1 MAKLN
6 HAKIIK
12 GFEELIKTT
21 NGKDFFV
28 GFLKT
33 FGFPAS
39 TIRNVQDAK
48 NGRNI
53 ATAEGDYGLAKN
65 LYFRPVTDG
74 QDVGQ
79 VAKELCKNPVMTK
92 QKVRFVLVTDFK
104 RFVAYDA
111 KVDDL
116 IDIDFADL
124 VLNYEFFL
132 PITGLYEK
140 PLAYTSHPADV
151 KACEKMGKLYDIIR
165 ATNHYDDDNLHDL
178 NVFLTRLLFCFFAED
193 TGIFP
198 IEGQMTKAIESL
210 TKADGSDMVDFF
222 ERLFWILDMEPTR
235 YARTQETPTLA
246 AFPYV
251 NGGLFRDKIHIP
263 TFNARARNIL
273 LECGRLEWNQISPVI
288 FGSMFQA
295 VMKPEDRHALGAH
308 YTSEQN
314 ILKVIEP
321 LFLDDLKAELAS
333 ILSGIKDTQKKLTK
347 EQTDK
352 LYAFQG
358 KLASLTF
365 LDPACGSGNFLIV
378 SFREIKRLEFE
389 AVKALHKFDDT
400 HERSLLDDWKL
411 EASKVTIDQ
420 FYGIEIEEFP
430 VEVARVSMWLMEHV
444 MNVEFGKF
452 FGATIPTIPLK
463 DAAHIV
469 CANALTTDWATVV
482 PVERLSYIMGN
493 PPYVGYQAMSSEQKE
508 LISTLFDGN
517 KYARSLDFVTG
528 WFLKAG
534 QLIKKNRYIKSA
546 FVTTNSI
553 TQGEQVSPL
562 WNTLFSLDVKILF
575 AHATFKWSNEA
586 KGNAGVYCAIIGLTS
601 SKEKNNKCKLF
612 IYKTVTSEPEMLVVE
627 NITPYLTYG
636 KAVIISQ
643 SKHQLNNETPNL
655 ILGNMPK
662 DGGNLIVEAEA
673 YEEFNS
679 EPLVRP
685 FLKRLVGATELL
697 YNQPRYCLWLKDA
710 PKEVLTHPLVKKR
723 LDGVRSMR
731 LASKASDTRKFAD
744 YPHLFKQTTQPD
756 HLPTICIP
764 CVTSERREYIPMGF
778 LDEETKVT
786 NLCYIVPNGTLYDF
800 GILESRMHMTWMRTV
815 CGRLESRYRYSRDLC
830 YNTFPWP
837 EVKEEQRKLIEVLAQ
852 KVLDERDLY
861 PDLTLADLYDP
872 DKMPPELKKAHEQLD
887 LAVDA
892 LYRPR
897 GFESDEERLKMLF
910 ERYEKLAAKAIVE
923 KAEAKKGKKK

>member
-53 ATAEGDYGLAKN
+53 AIAEGDYGLAKN

-74 QDVGQ
+74 KDVGQ
-79 VAKELCKNPVMTK
+79 IAKELSKNPVMTK

-111 KVDDL
+111 KVDDS

-235 YARTQETPTLA
+235 YARTQETSTLA

-321 LFLDDLKAELAS
+321 LFLDDLKGELAS

-469 CANALTTDWATVV
+469 CANALTTDWSTVV

-493 PPYVGYQAMSSEQKE
+493 PPFIGAATMSKVQKKE
-508 LISTLFDGN
+508 VMDVFDGVKN
-517 KYARSLDFVTG
+517 SGILDFVAA
-528 WFLKAG
+528 WYKKASG
-534 QLIKKNRYIKSA
+534 LVQVNPKIECA
-546 FVTTNSI
+546 FVSTNSI
-553 TQGEQVSPL
+553 CQGEQVAPL
-562 WNTLFSLDVKILF
+562 WGMLFNDGIHINF
-575 AHATFKWSNEA
+575 AHQTFQWRNEA
-586 KGNAGVYCAIIGLTS
+586 KDNAGVYCVVIGFGKHERNEKRLYCYESVRAEPSTRIVKAINGYLVEGKPLTMVCS
-601 SKEKNNKCKLF
+601 VAQTIN
-612 IYKTVTSEPEMLVVE
+612 
-627 NITPYLTYG
+627 G
-636 KAVIISQ
+636 AVAMMR
-643 SKHQLNNETPNL
+643 
-655 ILGNMPK
+655 GNQPT
-662 DGGNLIVEAEA
+662 DGGNLIIETVDYEKFASDPEVEP
-673 YEEFNS
+673 YIRKLIGS
-679 EPLVRP
+679 
-685 FLKRLVGATELL
+685 KELL
-697 YNQPRYCLWLKDA
+697 HSLPRYCLWLSNA
-710 PKEVLTHPLVKKR
+710 PEEIKAKPKVAERIEGCKA
-723 LDGVRSMR
+723 MR
-731 LASKASDTRKFAD
+731 LASRDPGCRKLAERAHEFRDLNNPKSA
-744 YPHLFKQTTQPD
+744 
-756 HLPTICIP
+756 IVIP
-764 CVTSERREYIPMGF
+764 AVSSERRNYIPMGF
-778 LDEETKVT
+778 IGNDTIVT
-786 NLCYIVPNGTLYDF
+786 NACHIVPNGTLYDF
-800 GILESRMHMTWMRTV
+800 GILESRIHMTWMRTV

>member
-53 ATAEGDYGLAKN
+53 AIAEGDYGLAKN

-79 VAKELCKNPVMTK
+79 VAKELSKNPVMTK

-493 PPYVGYQAMSSEQKE
+493 PPFIGASLMSATQKSDVVSIFGPIK
-508 LISTLFDGN
+508 L
-517 KYARSLDFVTG
+517 AHSLDYVAA
-528 WFLKAG
+528 WYKKAAE
-534 QLIKKNRYIKSA
+534 IANERSVDVA
-546 FVTTNSI
+546 FVSTNSI
-553 TQGEQVSPL
+553 TQGEQVGPL
-562 WNTLFSLDVKILF
+562 GGVLYGYKNFHINF
-575 AHATFKWSNEA
+575 AYRTFKWNNEA
-586 KGNAGVYCAIIGLTS
+586 KGNAAVHCVIIGFGIKKSPKEEKKIFNGDGKCIKANNINWYLVDSLNVLVEPTS
-601 SKEKNNKCKLF
+601 TPISSPVVMTLGNKP
-612 IYKTVTSEPEMLVVE
+612 SDD
-627 NITPYLTYG
+627 G
-636 KAVIISQ
+636 
-643 SKHQLNNETPNL
+643 NL
-655 ILGNMPK
+655 ILTPE
-662 DGGNLIVEAEA
+662 EA
-673 YEEFNS
+673 S
-679 EPLVRP
+679 K
-685 FLKRLVGATELL
+685 LKETDLRTEKIIRRFVGAKDFL
-697 YNQPRYCLWLKDA
+697 NQSDPRYCLWMTEQDAEQFKDNEEINARLNSVKLFRAKSSAA
-710 PKEVLTHPLVKKR
+710 PTR
-723 LDGVRSMR
+723 D
-731 LASKASDTRKFAD
+731 LASKPYRFFS
-744 YPHLFKQTTQPD
+744 TQQKGGSYLLVPR
-756 HLPTICIP
+756 H
-764 CVTSERREYIPMGF
+764 SSQNRNYIPIGF
-778 LDEETKVT
+778 MTEDVIAGDSVSIIQNARLT
-786 NLCYIVPNGTLYDF
+786 DF
-800 GILESRMHMTWMRTV
+800 GILSSRMHMTWVRNIA
-815 CGRLESRYRYSRDLC
+815 GRLKSDYRYSGQVVF
-830 YNTFPWP
+830 NTFPWP
-837 EVKEEQRKLIEVLAQ
+837 EIHELQKESIEVLAQ
-852 KVLDERDLY
+852 KVLDARDLY
-861 PDLTLADLYDP
+861 PELTLADLYDP
-872 DKMPPELKKAHEQLD
+872 NKMPPELKKAHEQLD

>member
-12 GFEELIKTT
+12 GFEALRQTK

-39 TIRNVQDAK
+39 TIRNIQDPN

-53 ATAEGDYGLAKN
+53 AIAEGDYGLAKN
-65 LYFRPVTDG
+65 MYFRPVKPG
-74 QDVGQ
+74 MDVNAA
-79 VAKELCKNPVMTK
+79 VKTLVKDAAITK
-92 QKVRFVLVTDFK
+92 HKVRFIFATDFQ
-104 RFVAYDA
+104 RVVAYDRH
-111 KVDDL
+111 VDDWA
-116 IDIDFADL
+116 DFDFSDL
-124 VLNYEFFL
+124 VENYEFFL
-132 PITGLYEK
+132 PLTGLYEK

-165 ATNHYDDDNLHDL
+165 ATNHYDDEHLHDL

-198 IEGQMTKAIESL
+198 IRGQMTKAIESL
-210 TKADGSDMVDFF
+210 TKTDGSDMHNFF
-222 ERLFWILDMEPTR
+222 ERLFWILDMEPGR
-235 YARTQETPTLA
+235 FARKQETPTLA

-251 NGGLFRDKIHIP
+251 NGGLFRDKIRIP

-273 LECGRLEWNQISPVI
+273 LECGRLEWNLISPVI
-288 FGSMFQA
+288 FGAMFQA
-295 VMKPEDRHALGAH
+295 VMKPEERHALGAH
-308 YTSEQN
+308 FTSERN

-321 LFLDDLKAELAS
+321 LFLDDLKAELQA
-333 ILSGIKDTQKKLTK
+333 ILETISETQKKLTK
-347 EQTDK
+347 DQTDK
-352 LYAFQG
+352 LYDFQG

-389 AVKALHKFDDT
+389 AVKALHRFDSPD
-400 HERSLLDDWKL
+400 RSLLDDWKL
-411 EASKVTIDQ
+411 DASKVSINQ

-444 MNVEFGKF
+444 MNVEFGTF

-463 DAAHIV
+463 DSAHIV
-469 CANALTTDWATVV
+469 CANALTTDWSTVV
-482 PVERLSYIMGN
+482 PVEQLSYIMGN

-612 IYKTVTSEPEMLVVE
+612 LYKTVTSEPEMLVVE

-697 YNQPRYCLWLKDA
+697 YNQSRYCLWLKDA
-710 PKEVLTHPLVKKR
+710 PQEVLTHPLVKKR

-731 LASKASDTRKFAD
+731 LASKASDTRKYAN

-764 CVTSERREYIPMGF
+764 CVSSERREYIPMGF

-786 NLCYIVPNGTLYDF
+786 NSCYIVPNGTLYDF

-837 EVKEEQRKLIEVLAQ
+837 DAKETQRQTIEVLAQ
-852 KVLDERDLY
+852 KVLDARDFY
-861 PDLTLADLYDP
+861 PEFTLADLYDP
-872 DKMPPELKKAHEQLD
+872 DKMPPELKEAHEQLD
-887 LAVDA
+887 RAVDQ
-892 LYRPR
+892 LYCARP
-897 GFESDEERLKMLF
+897 FANDEERLHMLF
-910 ERYEKLAAKAIVE
+910 ERYEALVSDPTLQP
-923 KAEAKKGKKK
+923 AKKGKKK